1 MRVGVIQSNYI
12 PWRGYF
18 DFIQSVDLFVFHDDL
33 QYTKGDW
40 RNRNKIKTHKGLEWL
55 SVPVHYNNVKQKI
68 CDTEIVNNSGWYKK
82 HESKIKAAYSKSPF
96 LTDVLNIFKVADC
109 DHKTISHLNIELI
122 KAVCNYYEIKTEFI
136 LSSEL
141 SLSGSKTERLIELIK
156 KVGAT
161 KYLSGPNAEAYL
173 EKQLFYEEGI
183 ILEYKSYDYPVYPQ
197 SWGEFI
203 GQVSIIDLIAN
214 CGKDGKGFLNSLSEN
229 KVIIN

>member
-1 MRVGVIQSNYI
+1 
-12 PWRGYF
+12 
-18 DFIQSVDLFVFHDDL
+18 
-33 QYTKGDW
+33 
-40 RNRNKIKTHKGLEWL
+40 
-55 SVPVHYNNVKQKI
+55 
-68 CDTEIVNNSGWYKK
+68 
-82 HESKIKAAYSKSPF
+82 
-96 LTDVLNIFKVADC
+96 
-109 DHKTISHLNIELI
+109 LNIELI